1 MRVCDVRPGSDVIDT
16 GAVLMLHSRANI
28 SEFSILKDEEVVAL
42 GEGLERSDKGDY
54 GARGD
59 EGDYVD
65 VGFNK
70 TDFGTEFCPGH
81 LSVCVYR
88 HKSEL
93 N

>member
-1 MRVCDVRPGSDVIDT
+1 
-16 GAVLMLHSRANI
+16 MLYSRANI

-42 GEGLERSDKGDY
+42 GEGLERSDKGGY

-65 VGFNK
+65 VSFDK
-70 TDFGTEFCPGH
+70 TDFRAEFCPGH
-81 LSVCVYR
+81 LSVWVYR
-88 HKSEL
+88 CKPEL